1 MDEKKLLAILERLRA
16 SRSDAESWNDLYH
29 ALWPYIFSIMYRR
42 LGANRFLAEESAQE
56 IMLRIFRYA
65 DFTTG
70 TLSPFSFLGYVKT
83 LCHSLTVEMLR
94 RKGRPSWAMDHEDIE
109 SGAHDIPDW
118 SPTPEDNAL
127 ASERLQQYLAGV
139 DESDR
144 LLIQYLLDGKTAG
157 EIAKQERMALKT
169 AQNRISL
176 LRKDLRK
183 YLFRTDLKK

>member
-1 MDEKKLLAILERLRA
+1 
-16 SRSDAESWNDLYH
+16 
-29 ALWPYIFSIMYRR
+29 MYRR
-42 LGANRFLAEESAQE
+42 LGASRFLAEESAQE

-65 DFTTG
+65 DFTAG
-70 TLSPFSFLGYVKT
+70 TSSPFSFLGYVKT

-94 RKGRPSWAMDHEDIE
+94 RKGRPSWAMGHEDIG
-109 SGAHDIPDW
+109 SAHDIPDW

-139 DESDR
+139 GESDR
-144 LLIQYLLDGKTAG
+144 LLIQYLLDGKTAS

-183 YLFRTDLKK
+183 HLFHDDLEK